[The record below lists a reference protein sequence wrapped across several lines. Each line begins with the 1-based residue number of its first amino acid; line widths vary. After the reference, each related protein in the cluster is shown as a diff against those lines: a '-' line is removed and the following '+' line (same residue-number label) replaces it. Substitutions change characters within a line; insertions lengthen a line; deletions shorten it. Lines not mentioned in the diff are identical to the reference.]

1 MRGTKATLT
10 ELTFIIE
17 SCGSETNA
25 QILLIVTIG
34 VSSCPR
40 GDASGVLSG
49 ALDAAAACC
58 VALKALARE
67 VLISCS
73 LMAQPRAL
81 QSEDNIFH
89 KA

>member
-1 MRGTKATLT
+1 M
-10 ELTFIIE
+10 
-17 SCGSETNA
+17 
-25 QILLIVTIG
+25 TIG

-40 GDASGVLSG
+40 GDAPGILSG

-81 QSEDNIFH
+81 QREDNSLLACLNNAYRVETFSFNR
-89 KA
+89 

>member
-1 MRGTKATLT
+1 M
-10 ELTFIIE
+10 
-17 SCGSETNA
+17 
-25 QILLIVTIG
+25 TIG

-81 QSEDNIFH
+81 QSEDIFIKH
-89 KA
+89 DYTSTSPRIRA